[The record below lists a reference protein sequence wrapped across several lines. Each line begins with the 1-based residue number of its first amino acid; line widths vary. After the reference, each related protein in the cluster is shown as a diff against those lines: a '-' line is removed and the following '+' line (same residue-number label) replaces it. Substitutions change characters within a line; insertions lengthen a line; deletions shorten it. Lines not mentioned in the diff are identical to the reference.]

1 MSLRLL
7 LAILTGLALS
17 FAPLGLQNGSAMAMG
32 PGDHQMQMMESGHCD
47 GQPAKDNHS
56 KSSAMSC
63 CAAMCT
69 ALAVAPMAPAGPLVL
84 ESSAERPALEQSGHG
99 FLAEL
104 PTPPPRLT

>member
-1 MSLRLL
+1 MSFRLL
-7 LAILTGLALS
+7 LAILTGLALP
-17 FAPLGLQNGSAMAMG
+17 FAPLGGQNGSAMAMG

-47 GQPAKDNHS
+47 GQPAKDNHA

-69 ALAVAPMAPAGPLVL
+69 ALAIAPMPTAGPLL
-84 ESSAERPALEQSGHG
+84 LRGSPQQPALEQSGHS

-104 PTPPPRLT
+104 PTPPPRLA